1 MTRNIPLRE
10 KPLLWALP
18 VLFLSL
24 LPYMVKGTA
33 SHVKTF
39 DILDAW
45 IPQTRILAESG
56 QAFSLDPNTRLEQ
69 FGGGLPLSGLPSGF
83 NVLTWLFMIFP
94 PIIAVVLNR
103 SFMAITAFFGM
114 FLLLRHHVFKEESY
128 RSVAAGAALCFAL
141 LPFFPPGGLLI
152 AGQPLLGYCFLQL
165 RAGKHKLRYLAYI
178 LLFPFYSLLHLGGIF
193 IVLLAGIFLVSDWIG
208 NKKINGLLFWGTAL
222 LAGGYFLSHFHMI
235 YSFLDPGFTS
245 YREEIRIVPQ
255 GTVKCLSLSL
265 HNFISDRTH
274 LYTAQQP
281 FIIIATVAAA
291 VYGVVKKIKRSRL
304 LLVLLGLAV
313 VNALVWGFKYWQGIA
328 PLREKLQLLNAF
340 NFARIYWFNPLL
352 WYLIFGLSLT
362 ILAKAKIGR
371 PMVPLLL
378 ICQVLFLFSHYN
390 WEYQYILGKKNPP
403 SLSLTYQQFYS
414 EELFKEIGDY
424 IGRPF
429 DSYRIA
435 CLGIHPG
442 IANYNG
448 FHTLDIYANIY
459 PLSYKHRFR
468 KIIAR
473 EIDKSEALKRV
484 FDDNGNRCY
493 LMAAEL
499 HGDKRLRGL
508 AFARGITRQES
519 LLKIKNLEINTEV
532 FKEMGGRYIF
542 SAVEIVN
549 FKENGLFLE
558 KKFSRSPSPWE
569 IYLYKAI

>member
-1 MTRNIPLRE
+1 MTRNISLRE
-10 KPLLWALP
+10 NPLLWALP
-18 VLFLSL
+18 VLLLSL
-24 LPYMVKGTA
+24 LPYLVKGTA
-33 SHVKTF
+33 AHVKTF

-45 IPQTRILAESG
+45 IPQARVLAQSG
-56 QAFSLDPNTRLEQ
+56 QAFSLDPGTRLEQ

-94 PIIAVVLNR
+94 PYIAVVLNHI
-103 SFMAITAFFGM
+103 FMAVAAFFGM
-114 FLLLRHHVFKEESY
+114 FMLLRHHVFKEESY
-128 RSVAAGAALCFAL
+128 RPLAAGAALCFAL

-152 AGQPLLGYCFLQL
+152 AGQPLLAYCFLQFKT
-165 RAGKHKLRYLAYI
+165 GKQKLRYFAYLI
-178 LLFPFYSLLHLGGIF
+178 LFPFYSLLHLGGIF
-193 IVLLAGIFLVSDWIG
+193 IVLLAGILFVSDWIG
-208 NKKINGLLFWGTAL
+208 NRKINGLLLSGTAL

-255 GTVKCLSLSL
+255 GMAKCFRLSF
-265 HNFISDRTH
+265 HNLISDRTH

-281 FIIIATVAAA
+281 FIIIAAVTAA
-291 VYGVVKKIKRSRL
+291 VYGIVKKMERSRL
-304 LLVLLGLAV
+304 LLVLLSLAV

-328 PLREKLQLLNAF
+328 PLREKFQLLNAF

-352 WYLIFGLSLT
+352 WYLIFGISLVMLEET
-362 ILAKAKIGR
+362 KITR

-378 ICQVLFLFSHYN
+378 VCQVLFLFSHYN
-390 WEYQYILGKKNPP
+390 WEYRYLLEKKNPP
-403 SLSLTYQQFYS
+403 ALSLTYRQFYS
-414 EELFKEIGDY
+414 EKLFKEIGDY

-448 FHTLDIYANIY
+448 FHTLDLYSNIY

-473 EIDKSEALKRV
+473 ELEKSETLKRI

-493 LMAAEL
+493 LLAAEL
-499 HGDKRLRGL
+499 HGDKKFRGL
-508 AFARGITRQES
+508 AFSRGITRQES
-519 LLKIKNLEINTEV
+519 HLHINNLEINAEV

-558 KKFSRSPSPWE
+558 KKFSGSASPWE